1 MGYVVDSSDGYPSL
15 KWVPDDVQEYQGGT
29 NVPTG
34 HGEYYNPHPTS
45 APPVPKNSGG
55 GSHETTVSTPSM
67 EVFAKLI
74 GQLIA
79 PVQQCQ
85 QALKGVDV
93 RPGAFYHANLM
104 RSKVSGGGGES
115 GGAKGAYIKVLDD
128 LADGL
133 TDLCNGIRSMSKVYD
148 STEEANKMG
157 AKELDEYMH
166 RAGAAFQALGQ
177 HASTVG

>member
-1 MGYVVDSSDGYPSL
+1 
-15 KWVPDDVQEYQGGT
+15 
-29 NVPTG
+29 
-34 HGEYYNPHPTS
+34 
-45 APPVPKNSGG
+45 
-55 GSHETTVSTPSM
+55 
-67 EVFAKLI
+67 
-74 GQLIA
+74 
-79 PVQQCQ
+79 
-85 QALKGVDV
+85 
-93 RPGAFYHANLM
+93 M
-104 RSKVSGGGGES
+104 RSKVSGGGGEA
-115 GGAKGAYIKVLDD
+115 GGTKGAYIKILDD